1 MHLNRSMILIILAM
15 LTICFLGAAYTL
27 WFNPAGLPI
36 AGAGD
41 LPALGAEPPSATPGD
56 AQKIK
61 LTISET
67 GITALTASQLKAA
80 GLTFSDLSSDQLIL
94 TQKGKPVPF
103 LVKNAG
109 EEPTLY
115 FYAQKEE
122 DPHKPLAVYEL
133 RPGAGLAMAERNAQP
148 FNEGRG
154 NGQQF
159 LDWEEDVIFVENGTP
174 GDAWMGDL
182 LLAPGQWQYALN
194 NINTDGQAASLT
206 VRLFTNVETEG
217 KAKHHV
223 EIRLN
228 QKTLVEHSWQ
238 GSGQEII
245 RVPIGAGIL
254 LPGQANSIELLVLND
269 TAPIDEAIYID
280 SIELTF
286 DGPINV
292 ANGAVIFHSDAPNI
306 LVEGTDEDFMA
317 FNISDPASP
326 VALNGARSEG
336 DTSHFAA
343 GAKDATYIALNAQ
356 DAIKPVLETTPN
368 WRKSLLDPGWEADYI
383 AIIAD
388 VEGFEEAIDPL
399 LLQRR
404 DQGLRIARVSVEQIF
419 DEFGYGYRDPQAI
432 KDFISYAMENWGPSA
447 PQYVLLV
454 GDATYDV
461 TNMTRGKNRNRLP
474 TWVAYTREGGY
485 VADDLWFTLDDE
497 NHSQIAIGRFPAQN
511 APQLR
516 AMVQKTIDYEAAL
529 LNSDN
534 AWTDKAMLIADDNAN
549 YDQEMAV
556 LADILSENNYS
567 VYQLHM
573 DQDDNTHHKIMSA
586 LDDGIGL
593 IYYLGEGSDNAWGD
607 QAVLQN
613 TDAQGLR
620 NSPKLPILNTFSCSS
635 GAFAHPS
642 KDSLAES
649 LLRAPNGGI
658 IAAVAP
664 SGTIA
669 DSVEP
674 QLTTDFYEQFLGTE
688 QNRLG
693 KGLMNMYNAA
703 GDRTAVQDALTAV
716 NLLGDPA
723 LLVAGP
729 AAAQIYQ
736 QEGTP

>member
-1 MHLNRSMILIILAM
+1 MILIVLAM

-27 WFNPAGLPI
+27 WFNPVGLPI
-36 AGAGD
+36 AGAVD
-41 LPALGAEPPSATPGD
+41 LPVLGAEPPSARPGD
-56 AQKIK
+56 TQKIK
-61 LTISET
+61 LTITET
-67 GITALTASQLKAA
+67 GITALTASQLRAA
-80 GLTFSDLSSDQLIL
+80 DLSFSDLSSEQLIL
-94 TQKGKPVPF
+94 THKGEPVPF
-103 LVKNAG
+103 LVKNVG

-133 RPGAGLAMAERNAQP
+133 RSGAGLAMLERNAQP
-148 FNEGRG
+148 FNEGRE

-159 LDWEEDVIFVENGTP
+159 LDWEEDLIFVENGMP

-182 LLAPGQWQYALN
+182 LLAPGQWQHTFN

-206 VRLFTNVETEG
+206 FRLFTNVEAEG
-217 KAKHHV
+217 NDKHHV
-223 EIRLN
+223 VIRLN
-228 QKTLVEHSWQ
+228 QKKLAEHSWQ
-238 GSGQEII
+238 GSGLETI
-245 RVPIGAGIL
+245 RVPISAGIL
-254 LPGQANSIELLVLND
+254 LPNQANNIELLVFDD
-269 TAPIDEAIYID
+269 TAPLDEAIYID
-280 SIELTF
+280 SIELAF

-292 ANGAVIFHSDAPNI
+292 ANGAVIFQSDAPNI
-306 LVEGTDEDFMA
+306 LVEGTEEDFMV
-317 FNISDPASP
+317 FNVSDPASP

-336 DTSHFAA
+336 EASHFAA

-368 WRKSLLDPGWEADYI
+368 WRKSLLDTGWEADYI

-399 LLQRR
+399 LLHRR

-419 DEFGYGYRDPQAI
+419 DEFGYSYRDPQAI
-432 KDFISYAMENWGPSA
+432 KDFITYAMENWGPST

-461 TNMTRGKNRNRLP
+461 TNITRGKNRNRLP
-474 TWVAYTREGGY
+474 TRVAYTRNGGY
-485 VADDLWFTLDDE
+485 VADDTWFTTDEE

-516 AMVQKTIDYEAAL
+516 AMVQKTIDYEVAPL
-529 LNSDN
+529 DTDN
-534 AWTDKAMLIADDNAN
+534 TWVDKALLIADDNTN
-549 YDQEMAV
+549 YDEEITN
-556 LADILSENNYS
+556 LADKLTENGYS

-573 DQDDNTHHKIMSA
+573 GHDDNTHHKIMSA

-593 IYYLGEGSDNAWGD
+593 LYYLGEGSDNAWGD

-620 NSPKLPILNTFSCSS
+620 NTPKLPILNTFSCRS

-669 DSVEP
+669 DAVQP
-674 QLTTDFYEQFLGTE
+674 QLTSDFYEQFVGTE

-703 GDRTAVQDALTAV
+703 GDSTALQEAMTPI

-723 LLVAGP
+723 LLVASP
-729 AAAQIYQ
+729 AATKLYQ